1 MPLIEA
7 PQVPEVGASFEIRLD
22 SSQGYTVSPPNRIY
36 AQFPPEGGTL
46 SQRQSGTGTSLSV
59 SCKQFGKPTEHPQ
72 VSGSSP
78 SY

>member
-7 PQVPEVGASFEIRLD
+7 PQVPEVGAFFEIRLD

-36 AQFPPEGGTL
+36 AQFPLEGGMP

-59 SCKQFGKPTEHPQ
+59 SYRQFSKPTEHPQ
-72 VSGSSP
+72 VSSSNP

>member
-7 PQVPEVGASFEIRLD
+7 PQVPEVRASFEIQID
-22 SSQGYTVSPPNRIY
+22 SSQGYTVSSPNRICT
-36 AQFPPEGGTL
+36 QFPPEGGTL

-59 SCKQFGKPTEHPQ
+59 SCRQFGKPTEHPQ